1 MVAVTLLLKAYGKP
15 QLKIVDG
22 LFASMLGGLKV
33 KLEPC
38 RIGSR
43 GWVQTGVSGEDETI
57 ALNLLAREVGL
68 CPVGLDAV
76 EKFATLKGYVT
87 AFDKNKGLVNV
98 DVGFLS
104 SEAVEAKVP
113 LRDLQAQLAD
123 GRKVALDK
131 FVKLFG
137 LSKNQTLLVKVIS
150 VETREGGFEA
160 SLAESQ
166 VSQYRLWASSLL
178 DRLVVLRASR
188 DAVEQALKRA
198 ECLRDVVDVESLG
211 LFEHAVVCKLGTDAV
226 GLIPK
231 LGRCLPYAV
240 FSVFSPR
247 RLLEFFGE
255 DSNLFVLS

>member
-1 MVAVTLLLKAYGKP
+1 MVAVTLLLKVFGKP

-22 LFASMLGGLKV
+22 LFASMLDGLKV

-38 RIGSR
+38 RISSR

-68 CPVGLDAV
+68 CPVSSDAAS
-76 EKFATLKGYVT
+76 KFAPLKGFVT
-87 AFDKNKGLVNV
+87 AFDKSKGFVNV

-104 SEAVEAKVP
+104 PEAVDVKVP

-131 FVKLFG
+131 VVELFG
-137 LSKNQTLLVKVIS
+137 LCKNQTLFVRVVKA
-150 VETREGGFEA
+150 ETREDGFEA
-160 SLAESQ
+160 ALAESQ
-166 VSQYRLWASSLL
+166 VSQYRRWASSLL
-178 DRLVVLRASR
+178 DRLVILGASR
-188 DAVEQALKRA
+188 EAVEQALKRA
-198 ECLRDVVDVESLG
+198 ECLRDVVIVESLG

-231 LGRCLPYAV
+231 LGRCLSYAV
-240 FSVFSPR
+240 FGVFSPR
-247 RLLEFFGE
+247 RLMEFFGG
-255 DSNLFVLS
+255 DPNLFALS